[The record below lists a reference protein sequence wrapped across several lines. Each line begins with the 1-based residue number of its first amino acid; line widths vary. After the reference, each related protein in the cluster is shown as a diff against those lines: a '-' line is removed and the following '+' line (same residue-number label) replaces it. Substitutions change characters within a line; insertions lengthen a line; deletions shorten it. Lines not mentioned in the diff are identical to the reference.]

1 MNDRQ
6 IMEDLLQNTKGLC
19 DLYLHGVIESSTPQ
33 VHETF
38 QTALN
43 DTLCMQNGVY
53 SQMESRGWYQKSQ
66 EQQQKIQQVRQ
77 KFAAPQ
83 G

>member
-1 MNDRQ
+1 MNDKQ

-19 DLYLHGVIESSTPQ
+19 DLYLHGVIESSTPR

-38 QTALN
+38 QAALN

-53 SQMESRGWYQKSQ
+53 SQMESRGWYQKTQ
-66 EQQQKIQQVRQ
+66 EQPQKIQQVKQ
-77 KFAAPQ
+77 KFTV
-83 G
+83 